1 MLAAPSSYPPT
12 ASLHFL
18 FDIDIKMATCPAHKA
33 AKDVQVTLAASDLQ
47 EKLDAM
53 KLTIMRSFERQEPQQ
68 SKVDVKLD
76 VLREQMKRSL
86 ELQDILSQQV
96 KRCLDIQEVH
106 LRAEEDLIESTKA
119 QAKDDQLDWK
129 AMSTAVSAC
138 FRDSDP
144 PRKPIWFAY
153 YFNSVFKTYPDY
165 FDTDQKKTTFAHSLL
180 PPGISNKYITHIRT
194 DGKDDSWEALSK
206 FLEIE

>member
-1 MLAAPSSYPPT
+1 MVKCPTHNAAN
-12 ASLHFL
+12 
-18 FDIDIKMATCPAHKA
+18 
-33 AKDVQVTLAASDLQ
+33 DVPITLAASDLQ

-53 KLTIMRSFERQEPQQ
+53 KPTIMRSFERQEPQQ
-68 SKVDVKLD
+68 STVDVKLD

-86 ELQDILSQQV
+86 ELQDILSQQI
-96 KRCLDIQEVH
+96 KRCLDIQELH

-119 QAKDDQLDWK
+119 QAKYDHLDWT
-129 AMSTAVSAC
+129 MSTAVSAC

-180 PPGISNKYITHIRT
+180 PPGISDKYITHIRT